1 MRESAPDSEVFPE
14 PPGLRR
20 LRRLVTALTIT
31 LIVGV
36 ITIVGLLVIRLS
48 RVTPPPELPA
58 SVALPAG
65 ESARAMTLGEGWV
78 AVVTVDR
85 AGAERI
91 RVIDAETG
99 AERGLTEIAPR

>member
-1 MRESAPDSEVFPE
+1 MPE
-14 PPGLRR
+14 PPSIRR

-31 LIVGV
+31 LILGV
-36 ITIVGLLVIRLS
+36 ITIVALLVIRLS
-48 RVTPPPELPA
+48 RVTPPPPLPA
-58 SVALPAG
+58 GIALPAG
-65 ESARAMTLGEGWV
+65 ESAMALTRGTGWV

-99 AERGLTEIAPR
+99 APRGVTEIAPR